1 MKKEYEFFIAG
12 KTRNKDNIL
21 KLCDIFDKY
30 NISYYCFLKNEESMK
45 SYAEGT
51 ENVEER
57 MKIFEGLDL
66 KSEPVLKIFNED
78 LEAQKV
84 SKNFLLVL
92 PAGKAGHIEAG
103 ISYGMGKKCY
113 AIGEFDATDS
123 LYNIFE
129 TIFENEHQLEEF
141 LKNYKNNRNT
151 Y

>member
-1 MKKEYEFFIAG
+1 MKYEFFIAG
-12 KTRNKDNIL
+12 KTRNKDYIL
-21 KLCDIFDKY
+21 SICDIFDKY

-51 ENVEER
+51 KNVEER

-141 LKNYKNNRNT
+141 LKNYNK
-151 Y
+151 

>member
-21 KLCDIFDKY
+21 KLCDMFDKY
-30 NISYYCFLKNEESMK
+30 NISYYCFLKNEDSMK

-57 MKIFEGLDL
+57 MKIFEGLGL

-92 PAGKAGHIEAG
+92 PAGKSGHIEAG
-103 ISYGMGKKCY
+103 IAYGMGKKCY

-129 TIFENEHQLEEF
+129 NIFESEQQLEEF
-141 LKNYKNNRNT
+141 LKQYN
-151 Y
+151 